1 MRLQHVEE
9 IAGNIRTGGRI
20 GGKRIVKCLPRNF
33 YEDLPELTWNSVDR
47 DPATKHLFAADDLLR
62 FAAQPRQQLGT
73 PIIQQL
79 QEELNFTLSS
89 MVNILSAGG
98 SQEPN
103 NDEISS
109 LPMNIKARRKEA
121 QDMQEDLNTITA
133 GVCDL
138 IAETNIT
145 HDNLQKALRKA
156 LTETFQVHDKFRSAT
171 TDLVATMIETSLIKL
186 SLIRARSQQAL
197 YDYRPTTDAKSPRSM
212 AKALDAAHRKL
223 RKDEQRL
230 KEDEFQVD
238 QQLQEY
244 EGVLKIV
251 DVSSGGYRQ
260 LIDDWVRVK
269 RETEECRRDLRRL
282 GWTGP
287 D

>member
-1 MRLQHVEE
+1 
-9 IAGNIRTGGRI
+9 
-20 GGKRIVKCLPRNF
+20 
-33 YEDLPELTWNSVDR
+33 
-47 DPATKHLFAADDLLR
+47 
-62 FAAQPRQQLGT
+62 
-73 PIIQQL
+73 
-79 QEELNFTLSS
+79 
-89 MVNILSAGG
+89 
-98 SQEPN
+98 
-103 NDEISS
+103 
-109 LPMNIKARRKEA
+109 
-121 QDMQEDLNTITA
+121 
-133 GVCDL
+133 
-138 IAETNIT
+138 
-145 HDNLQKALRKA
+145 
-156 LTETFQVHDKFRSAT
+156 
-171 TDLVATMIETSLIKL
+171 MIETSLIKL

-197 YDYRPTTDAKSPRSM
+197 YDYRPTIDPRSQRNM

-230 KEDEFQVD
+230 KEEEFQVD

-269 RETEECRRDLRRL
+269 RESEECRRDLRRL

>member
-1 MRLQHVEE
+1 MEQ
-9 IAGNIRTGGRI
+9 
-20 GGKRIVKCLPRNF
+20 
-33 YEDLPELTWNSVDR
+33 
-47 DPATKHLFAADDLLR
+47 
-62 FAAQPRQQLGT
+62 
-73 PIIQQL
+73 
-79 QEELNFTLSS
+79 
-89 MVNILSAGG
+89 
-98 SQEPN
+98 
-103 NDEISS
+103 
-109 LPMNIKARRKEA
+109 
-121 QDMQEDLNTITA
+121 
-133 GVCDL
+133 
-138 IAETNIT
+138 T

-156 LTETFQVHDKFRSAT
+156 LSETFQVHDKFHSAT

-197 YDYRPTTDAKSPRSM
+197 YDYRPATDPKSPRNM

-230 KEDEFQVD
+230 KEEEFQVD
-238 QQLQEY
+238 LQLQEY

-260 LIDDWVRVK
+260 LIDDWVGVK
-269 RETEECRRDLRRL
+269 RESEECRRDLRRL

>member
-1 MRLQHVEE
+1 MEQ
-9 IAGNIRTGGRI
+9 
-20 GGKRIVKCLPRNF
+20 
-33 YEDLPELTWNSVDR
+33 
-47 DPATKHLFAADDLLR
+47 
-62 FAAQPRQQLGT
+62 
-73 PIIQQL
+73 
-79 QEELNFTLSS
+79 
-89 MVNILSAGG
+89 
-98 SQEPN
+98 
-103 NDEISS
+103 
-109 LPMNIKARRKEA
+109 
-121 QDMQEDLNTITA
+121 
-133 GVCDL
+133 
-138 IAETNIT
+138 T
-145 HDNLQKALRKA
+145 HDSLQKALRKA
-156 LTETFQVHDKFRSAT
+156 LSETFQVHDKFRSAT
-171 TDLVATMIETSLIKL
+171 IDLVAAMIETSLIKL

-197 YDYRPTTDAKSPRSM
+197 YDYRPTTDPKSPRNM

-230 KEDEFQVD
+230 KEEEFQVD

-269 RETEECRRDLRRL
+269 RESEECRRDLRRL